1 MLHYVTICH
10 VHHGHMPYGSHPL
23 AKTWDLLMIHGSFGV
38 RPLLWGWRLWR
49 SSSMEDSGAR
59 LCPPR
64 LGLSVLHPTTLLE
77 TTEMCSFVTITCIT
91 TALGNTHTAI
101 YIICFIYVPPLL
113 KFVFSLSEQEKLCK
127 DGRTWVTLRS
137 NTKPIGPIPYNSLS
151 TAGTMIPPGIERQ
164 NARAAQRQVSFAVT
178 QGRDEAKMGPYE
190 ISPVRIKHY
199 CSIRRE
205 WDVHSSQPQFV
216 SCCS

>member
-1 MLHYVTICH
+1 M
-10 VHHGHMPYGSHPL
+10 
-23 AKTWDLLMIHGSFGV
+23 
-38 RPLLWGWRLWR
+38 
-49 SSSMEDSGAR
+49 
-59 LCPPR
+59 
-64 LGLSVLHPTTLLE
+64 
-77 TTEMCSFVTITCIT
+77 
-91 TALGNTHTAI
+91 
-101 YIICFIYVPPLL
+101 
-113 KFVFSLSEQEKLCK
+113 
-127 DGRTWVTLRS
+127 TLRS

-151 TAGTMIPPGIERQ
+151 TAGTMIPPGVETQ